1 MYDEVSRKCGKCCV
15 FRTVRCRQ
23 NTPCHSFGNG
33 GSKTSV
39 FNLLHKL
46 SHADRAIKKAHY
58 KNSLPDRLKV
68 LIKQNFFG
76 GFLHFYFG
84 IDSRQNPICAEWNSE
99 EQVLQWR
106 KAWEDVINLELE
118 RKQLNERVDCRS
130 FKERGIDVQPT
141 IHEGV
146 TARII
151 KKCGGVSER
160 CELNRQIKT
169 DNLLLRKLRELVNSL
184 ENTAAKIA
192 EKLENIRNNLII
204 LTYKIKFNK
213 KQIKQ
218 FSNITVE
225 LEQKI
230 AERKKL
236 QSDKKRMRVQ
246 LARAGIPL
254 SPKEYLARSVLMAAA
269 AMILSGL
276 FVSVTMKHMLPVSAI
291 LAVIVFFHFH
301 GEVKDKLNDKDK
313 MIEAEL
319 PKFIRAIVQGMK
331 TEKDI
336 IKLLETYETIAG
348 KGLKYDI
355 EVLIMDLKSGNF
367 EEGMMDFDKRVG
379 NAYISR
385 LAKALISANR
395 GDNQDSALNYLLSD
409 MGVLAKE
416 TMQRELNKRP
426 GRVKALSIPVV
437 IVAVAA
443 LFYVIGVNLFNSL
456 GGIM

>member
-1 MYDEVSRKCGKCCV
+1 MYIVIFV
-15 FRTVRCRQ
+15 
-23 NTPCHSFGNG
+23 
-33 GSKTSV
+33 
-39 FNLLHKL
+39 LL
-46 SHADRAIKKAHY
+46 AAGMFTMA
-58 KNSLPDRLKV
+58 
-68 LIKQNFFG
+68 Q
-76 GFLHFYFG
+76 
-84 IDSRQNPICAEWNSE
+84 
-99 EQVLQWR
+99 QVLRLPPVSTAKGVRLASQ
-106 KAWEDVINLELE
+106 KGFT
-118 RKQLNERVDCRS
+118 LNGLLYRLYIKPVAGLIAPYIRMAD
-130 FKERGIDVQPT
+130 FKE
-141 IHEGV
+141 
-146 TARII
+146 
-151 KKCGGVSER
+151 
-160 CELNRQIKT
+160 
-169 DNLLLRKLRELVNSL
+169 
-184 ENTAAKIA
+184 
-192 EKLENIRNNLII
+192 
-204 LTYKIKFNK
+204 
-213 KQIKQ
+213 
-218 FSNITVE
+218 
-225 LEQKI
+225 
-230 AERKKL
+230 
-236 QSDKKRMRVQ
+236 KRMQVQ

-269 AMILSGL
+269 AMIMSGI
-276 FVSVTMKHMLPVSAI
+276 FISFAVKNMLPVSVI
-291 LAVIVFFHFH
+291 LGVIVFFHFH
-301 GEVKDKLNDKDK
+301 GEVKDKLKDKDK

-385 LAKALISANR
+385 LSKALISANR
-395 GDNQDSALNYLLSD
+395 GDNQDSALNYLMSD
-409 MGVLAKE
+409 MGLLAKE

>member
-1 MYDEVSRKCGKCCV
+1 MFIVIFVFLAAGMFTMVSQALRLPPASTAKG
-15 FRTVRCRQ
+15 VRLASQ
-23 NTPCHSFGNG
+23 KGFTLND
-33 GSKTSV
+33 
-39 FNLLHKL
+39 LLYRLYIKPAAGL
-46 SHADRAIKKAHY
+46 IAPYIRMAD
-58 KNSLPDRLKV
+58 
-68 LIKQNFFG
+68 
-76 GFLHFYFG
+76 
-84 IDSRQNPICAEWNSE
+84 
-99 EQVLQWR
+99 
-106 KAWEDVINLELE
+106 
-118 RKQLNERVDCRS
+118 
-130 FKERGIDVQPT
+130 FKE
-141 IHEGV
+141 
-146 TARII
+146 
-151 KKCGGVSER
+151 
-160 CELNRQIKT
+160 
-169 DNLLLRKLRELVNSL
+169 
-184 ENTAAKIA
+184 
-192 EKLENIRNNLII
+192 
-204 LTYKIKFNK
+204 
-213 KQIKQ
+213 
-218 FSNITVE
+218 
-225 LEQKI
+225 
-230 AERKKL
+230 
-236 QSDKKRMRVQ
+236 KRMQVQ

-276 FVSVTMKHMLPVSAI
+276 FVYVTMKHMLPVSVI
-291 LAVIVFFHFH
+291 LGVIVFFHFH
-301 GEVKDKLNDKDK
+301 GEVKDKLKDKDK

-385 LAKALISANR
+385 LSKALISANR
-395 GDNQDSALNYLLSD
+395 GDNQDSALNYLMSD
-409 MGVLAKE
+409 MGLLAKE

>member
-1 MYDEVSRKCGKCCV
+1 MYIVI
-15 FRTVRCRQ
+15 FA
-23 NTPCHSFGNG
+23 
-33 GSKTSV
+33 
-39 FNLLHKL
+39 LL
-46 SHADRAIKKAHY
+46 AAGMFTMA
-58 KNSLPDRLKV
+58 
-68 LIKQNFFG
+68 Q
-76 GFLHFYFG
+76 
-84 IDSRQNPICAEWNSE
+84 
-99 EQVLQWR
+99 QVLRLPPASTAKGVRLASQ
-106 KAWEDVINLELE
+106 KGFT
-118 RKQLNERVDCRS
+118 LNDLLYRLYIKPVAGLIAPYIRMAD
-130 FKERGIDVQPT
+130 FKE
-141 IHEGV
+141 
-146 TARII
+146 
-151 KKCGGVSER
+151 
-160 CELNRQIKT
+160 
-169 DNLLLRKLRELVNSL
+169 
-184 ENTAAKIA
+184 
-192 EKLENIRNNLII
+192 
-204 LTYKIKFNK
+204 
-213 KQIKQ
+213 
-218 FSNITVE
+218 
-225 LEQKI
+225 
-230 AERKKL
+230 
-236 QSDKKRMRVQ
+236 KRMQVQ

-276 FVSVTMKHMLPVSAI
+276 FVSVTMKHMLPVSVI
-291 LAVIVFFHFH
+291 LGVIVFFHFH
-301 GEVKDKLNDKDK
+301 GEVKDKLKDKDK

-385 LAKALISANR
+385 LSKALISANR
-395 GDNQDSALNYLLSD
+395 GDNQDSALNYLMSD
-409 MGVLAKE
+409 MGLLAKE

-437 IVAVAA
+437 IVAVSA

>member
-1 MYDEVSRKCGKCCV
+1 MYIVI
-15 FRTVRCRQ
+15 FA
-23 NTPCHSFGNG
+23 
-33 GSKTSV
+33 
-39 FNLLHKL
+39 LL
-46 SHADRAIKKAHY
+46 AAGMFTMA
-58 KNSLPDRLKV
+58 
-68 LIKQNFFG
+68 Q
-76 GFLHFYFG
+76 
-84 IDSRQNPICAEWNSE
+84 
-99 EQVLQWR
+99 QVLRLPPASTAKGVRLASQ
-106 KAWEDVINLELE
+106 KGFT
-118 RKQLNERVDCRS
+118 LNDLLYRLYIKPVAGLIAPYIRMAD
-130 FKERGIDVQPT
+130 FKE
-141 IHEGV
+141 
-146 TARII
+146 
-151 KKCGGVSER
+151 
-160 CELNRQIKT
+160 
-169 DNLLLRKLRELVNSL
+169 
-184 ENTAAKIA
+184 
-192 EKLENIRNNLII
+192 
-204 LTYKIKFNK
+204 
-213 KQIKQ
+213 
-218 FSNITVE
+218 
-225 LEQKI
+225 
-230 AERKKL
+230 
-236 QSDKKRMRVQ
+236 KRMQVQ

-276 FVSVTMKHMLPVSAI
+276 FVSVTMKHMLPVSVI
-291 LAVIVFFHFH
+291 LGVIVFFHFH
-301 GEVKDKLNDKDK
+301 GEVKDKLKDKDK

-395 GDNQDSALNYLLSD
+395 GDNQDSALNYLMSD
-409 MGVLAKE
+409 MGLLAKE